1 MSLLSRIRSSCRTR
15 LRDESGIAVP
25 TAIGATALGF
35 ALVSAAMVASVNV
48 QRGSTRD
55 ADTKRALAAAD
66 GGAAVAVLR
75 QNKLSSLT
83 STASPCLGAGS
94 GGVLVATS
102 VAVDGWC
109 PPVSGTLA
117 DGSYTYRV
125 RPVSSPTNEMTIVS
139 TGTAGGVSRRVAVNN
154 RATTVGSILAVEGLI
169 GRDRIELLENA
180 DVRVSMG
187 SNGDVHLN
195 NNASACGHIRHG
207 VGQHATF
214 DNNSYQ
220 CTGYS
225 VTEGN
230 VTLPVP
236 PVPADIAT
244 NNSNSRL
251 ATCVSPDNPT
261 GCQLDTYDK
270 RRTATSPW
278 NPTTRVLST
287 INNATITLGGGDYWL
302 CQLHLSNNSHL
313 IMAQGA
319 QVRIFFDTPENCG
332 LADNALQ
339 IEIENNS
346 NITSTGYNPSLGQF
360 DVPGLYLLGSSTQ
373 VSRVEWQN
381 NSGTNEFV
389 LYAPN
394 TDIRLSNNATYTGAI
409 AGKTIYLK
417 ENSVMKA
424 DAGFVPPN
432 IGGSTLFQRTRYVEC
447 TGATGT
453 TPDANC

>member
-1 MSLLSRIRSSCRTR
+1 
-15 LRDESGIAVP
+15 VP

-35 ALVSAAMVASVNV
+35 ALVSAAMVASVDV

-55 ADTKRALAAAD
+55 AETKRALAAAD

-83 STASPCLGAGS
+83 SVASPCLGAGS

-169 GRDRIELLENA
+169 GRDRIELKNNA

-187 SNGDVHLN
+187 TNGDVFMQ
-195 NNASACGHIRHG
+195 NNATVCGNIRHG
-207 VGQHATF
+207 VGESVTF
-214 DNNSYQ
+214 QDNAYQ
-220 CTGYS
+220 CPGYAI
-225 VTEGN
+225 TEGDI
-230 VTLPVP
+230 TLPPP

-244 NNSNSRL
+244 NNSNLRL
-251 ATCVSPDNPT
+251 VRCISPDNPV
-261 GCQLDTYDK
+261 GCQLDTFNQS
-270 RRTATSPW
+270 RTSTYPW
-278 NPTTRVLST
+278 NPTTRRFYMQ
-287 INNATITLGGGDYWL
+287 NNATLTLGGGDYWFCEL
-302 CQLHLSNNSHL
+302 YIQNNSHL

-319 QVRIFFDTPENCG
+319 RVRIFFDTPENCG
-332 LADNALQ
+332 LQDNHAQ
-339 IEIENNS
+339 IHVQNNS
-346 NITSTGYNPSLGQF
+346 DITSTAYDPATGQF
-360 DVPGLYLLGSSTQ
+360 DVPGFYMLGSAT
-373 VSRVEWQN
+373 RATRAHWQN
-381 NSGTNEFV
+381 NGGSNEFV

-394 TDIRLSNNATYTGAI
+394 THVNLQNNSAFTGAI
-409 AGKTIYLK
+409 AGSSIWM
-417 ENSVMKA
+417 ENNAVMRS

-432 IGGSTLFQRTRYVEC
+432 IGGSVLYQRTRYVEC

-453 TPDANC
+453 TPDADC